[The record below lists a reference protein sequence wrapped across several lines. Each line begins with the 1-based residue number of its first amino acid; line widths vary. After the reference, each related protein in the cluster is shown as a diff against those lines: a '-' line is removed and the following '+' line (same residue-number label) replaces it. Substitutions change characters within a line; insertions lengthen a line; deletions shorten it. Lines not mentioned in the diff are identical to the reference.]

1 MGDVNGAAR
10 TPSQAQLTGLDWQ
23 LAGYGLLI
31 GAVSAVATALLLH
44 APADLSFIAA
54 GFGALVGGVAGYFV
68 GRPLKRDLRETT
80 LFATLLARG
89 RFEARLDGDGPGE
102 LRYLMRQLNATA
114 EAIGQQV
121 EALRRLAEERS
132 QLAAKAG
139 QAAALEERQRLAR
152 ELHDTVSQELF
163 ALAMMVAAARAHLP
177 PESEDTRRALLA
189 AEEGARRA
197 QATMRSLI
205 RALRPVELGE
215 QSLSLALE
223 GLLDEARER
232 HGVDARLELQGVM
245 DLPPGIEDAL
255 FRIAQEAV
263 SNALRHGRP
272 ERLAIRLVAQ
282 DSACALTIEDDGVG
296 FDPQTATTH
305 FGLRGM
311 RERAAEI
318 GARLTVQA
326 APGKGCSVQVRLRN
340 LPAPLKEE

>member
-1 MGDVNGAAR
+1 MRQEQATSAR
-10 TPSQAQLTGLDWQ
+10 TGAQLTGLDWQ

-31 GAVSAVATALLLH
+31 GAASALATALLLR
-44 APADLSFIAA
+44 APAFLTFLASA
-54 GFGALVGGVAGYFV
+54 FGAVVGAVVGYFV

-80 LFATLLARG
+80 LYAALLARG
-89 RFEARLDGDGPGE
+89 RFDARLNGEGPGE

-121 EALRRLAEERS
+121 DALRRLAEERS
-132 QLAAKAG
+132 QLAARAG

-163 ALAMMVAAARAHLP
+163 ALAMMLGAARAHLP
-177 PESEDTRRALLA
+177 AQSEETRRSLLT

-197 QATMRSLI
+197 QSTMRSLI

-223 GLLDEARER
+223 DLLSEARER
-232 HGVDARLELQGVM
+232 HSVEAHLEAEGIV

-272 ERLAIRLVAQ
+272 NRLTARIVAREGT
-282 DSACALTIEDDGVG
+282 CALSVEDDGAG
-296 FDPQTATTH
+296 FDPESATTH

-318 GARLTVQA
+318 GARLTVQSS
-326 APGKGCSVQVRLRN
+326 PGKGCSVHVRLRN
-340 LPAPLKEE
+340 LPPPAKEE